1 MEQTMPF
8 FLTVAQRIFSN
19 WTALKLAVEH
29 DMGSVECAREF
40 CSYMTEVL
48 YINEG
53 LISSE
58 IASVLD
64 DYMDDQFNTEV
75 QDDSIMQV
83 AEELLRFRRYC
94 MEGNESIAKT
104 EFEKLPPLQSWLYTE
119 QPSQPISSQPVK
131 HQPSSSN
138 ENMDIDRNE
147 QENDEWTVIT
157 NRRKK

>member
-1 MEQTMPF
+1 
-8 FLTVAQRIFSN
+8 
-19 WTALKLAVEH
+19 
-29 DMGSVECAREF
+29 
-40 CSYMTEVL
+40 
-48 YINEG
+48 
-53 LISSE
+53 
-58 IASVLD
+58 
-64 DYMDDQFNTEV
+64 MDDQFNTEV